1 MVAQIT
7 KVKNGNITLPKEFRK
22 AWKGAEVFISGE
34 KDTILIKRVKASS
47 FSQMLREFRKIG
59 KKITK
64 KDVEEAISWAKRK
77 AAEK

>member
-1 MVAQIT
+1 
-7 KVKNGNITLPKEFRK
+7 
-22 AWKGAEVFISGE
+22 
-34 KDTILIKRVKASS
+34 
-47 FSQMLREFRKIG
+47 MLREFRKIG